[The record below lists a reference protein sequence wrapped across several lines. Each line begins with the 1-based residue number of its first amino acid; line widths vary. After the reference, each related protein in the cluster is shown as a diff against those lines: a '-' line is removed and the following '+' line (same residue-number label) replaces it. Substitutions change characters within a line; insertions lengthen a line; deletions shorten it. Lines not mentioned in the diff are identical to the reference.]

1 MYGRSRRNARGR
13 RWWLASLVAFVLAPA
28 ACNRSEALAEL
39 DTPIKAKLSHEA
51 HSTVGGSGNHF
62 VCNPQRIT
70 SETLELS
77 VDKLRA
83 QLPEAPGSGRPAR
96 LVSDERGARL
106 AYRLGDAP
114 WRVVYVGR
122 KHLLISPDSLLIR
135 APEVDFAKVAS
146 LEGAAPAIY
155 RESVIQRDAV
165 VDEIRSLGKEPL
177 TALLTATLDADAAPG
192 DLWEKSFKELDA
204 PAQARVATALRSAV
218 REQAPRSVL
227 LRMARVAP
235 IDAPPLAAA
244 ALSAAEALEPRD
256 KNGVPSV
263 ILAQAALVDAALA
276 ARRGCSWLSDARRKE
291 DQLAALLALGA
302 DKAPCP
308 GLAAAL
314 TALDP
319 CARELR
325 CGDPIRHDSPLCS
338 AEAAGERIQ
347 RSLRKLASWVD
358 LDPTSLEAAR
368 AFTAL
373 ARGAIDERMQ
383 LANSRRAYKP
393 VATGES
399 CEIAER
405 AAEPCRCDTTALLEA
420 ACRTQESSGAVE
432 NCAFEIDDAARAI
445 KNVRSQYQA
454 RATTVFAGSDLGCA
468 ILIGDGS
475 IECWGEG
482 MSSMP
487 GTDANRKPSAA
498 LTGSAPWIRSAQR
511 RRIPGI
517 KRAIAGAAGRGS
529 ACAIVEG
536 GDVYCWGALNSGDKA
551 AHKVLADAV
560 AVGVGDSHACAV
572 LSTGEA
578 QCWGHNSA
586 GQLGIGARE
595 LDYTNDPVR
604 VAGVTSAE
612 SLACA
617 QFQCCA
623 RTRDRRLACWGGHA
637 NAPDAKFLEAELVEG
652 AVEVRNYGVWAFGG
666 CAALK
671 FGGIACWRQEPHPRA
686 TRAIEAVESAVSLG
700 VLEKGIVALVD
711 GKATFHP
718 RTGPALPMPLDQ
730 PIGALAVSYAT
741 VLPQVYAL
749 GDDGRIARLPLP
761 AAAH

>member
-1 MYGRSRRNARGR
+1 
-13 RWWLASLVAFVLAPA
+13 
-28 ACNRSEALAEL
+28 
-39 DTPIKAKLSHEA
+39 LSHETR
-51 HSTVGGSGNHF
+51 STIGGSGNHF
-62 VCNPQRIT
+62 ACNPQRIT

-77 VDKLRA
+77 LGNRRL

-96 LVSDERGARL
+96 LVSDERGTRL

-114 WRVVYVGR
+114 WRVVYVGA
-122 KHLLISPDSLLIR
+122 KHLLVSPDSLLIR
-135 APEVDFAKVAS
+135 APDVDFAKVMP
-146 LEGAAPAIY
+146 LELSAPAIY
-155 RESVIQRDAV
+155 RESLLQRGPV
-165 VDEIRSLGKEPL
+165 MDEIRALGKEPL
-177 TALLTATLDADAAPG
+177 IAFLTATLDTDAAPG

-204 PAQARVATALRSAV
+204 PAQARLATALRSAV
-218 REQAPRSVL
+218 RQQAPLPVL
-227 LRMARVAP
+227 LRMTRVAP
-235 IDAPPLAAA
+235 VDAPPLAAA
-244 ALSAAEALEPRD
+244 ALSAAETLEPQD
-256 KNGVPSV
+256 NHGVPSV
-263 ILAQAALVDAALA
+263 ILAQAALVDPVLA
-276 ARRGCSWLSDARRKE
+276 AQRACTWLSDARRKD

-302 DKAPCP
+302 DKTPCP

-338 AEAAGERIQ
+338 AEAAGEKIQ
-347 RSLRKLASWVD
+347 RSLRKLASWD
-358 LDPTSLEAAR
+358 DKDPTSLEAAR

-373 ARGAIDERMQ
+373 ASGAIDER
-383 LANSRRAYKP
+383 LRVANARRAYKP
-393 VATGES
+393 VAAGES
-399 CEIAER
+399 CEVAER
-405 AAEPCRCDTTALLEA
+405 AAEPCRCDATALAEA
-420 ACRTQESSGAVE
+420 ACRTQELTGAIE
-432 NCAFEIDDAARAI
+432 NCAFVIDDAARAI
-445 KNVRSQYQA
+445 GNVRSQYQA
-454 RATTVFAGSDLGCA
+454 RATTIFAGSDLGCA

-475 IECWGEG
+475 VECWGEG

-498 LTGSAPWIRSAQR
+498 LDGNAPWIRSAQR

-529 ACAIVEG
+529 ACAVVEG

-560 AVGVGDSHACAV
+560 AVGLGDSHACAV
-572 LSTGEA
+572 LSNGEA
-578 QCWGHNSA
+578 QCWGHNYA

-595 LDYTNDPVR
+595 LAYTNDPVR
-604 VAGVTSAE
+604 VSGIAGAE

-623 RTRDRRLACWGGHA
+623 RTRERRLACWGGHA
-637 NAPDAKFLEAELVEG
+637 SAPDAKYLDAELVEG

-686 TRAIEAVESAVSLG
+686 TRAIEAVESAASFG
-700 VLEKGIVALVD
+700 VLEKGIVALLD

-718 RTGPALPMPLDQ
+718 RSGPALPMPLDQ